1 MFKKWVLTLS
11 EKDFKLLHSLI
22 AFGNLLHNLGP
33 QNFIDCWHKVN
44 LYAGEICRLILLVD
58 IRLDFNSNKFC
69 NATGLLFFIVLHM
82 NIAIST

>member
-1 MFKKWVLTLS
+1 MSINFVR
-11 EKDFKLLHSLI
+11 ERLHSLI

-44 LYAGEICRLILLVD
+44 LYPVEICRLLLLVD

-69 NATGLLFFIVLHM
+69 NATGLLFFSFIHEYSYFNLI
-82 NIAIST
+82 NLFDS